1 MQKHLCK
8 GKQLKDF
15 LSLEFIKLPAQK
27 LTKVEKKKNKTK
39 LILTRI
45 VQIYCISIC
54 ILKDWL
60 VLWCNSLMWMLS
72 AAEESRPPTL

>member
-27 LTKVEKKKNKTK
+27 LTKVEKKN
-39 LILTRI
+39 
-45 VQIYCISIC
+45 Q
-54 ILKDWL
+54 
-60 VLWCNSLMWMLS
+60 N
-72 AAEESRPPTL
+72 